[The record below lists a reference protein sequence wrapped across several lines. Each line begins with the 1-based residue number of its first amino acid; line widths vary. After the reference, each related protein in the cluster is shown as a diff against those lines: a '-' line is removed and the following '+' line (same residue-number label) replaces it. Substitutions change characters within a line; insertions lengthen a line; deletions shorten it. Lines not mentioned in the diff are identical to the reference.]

1 MAVLYFMLI
10 NNAIGDFEKVTVS
23 KYEVFI
29 KVAEFG
35 GLTRAAEYFGCTQ
48 SNVSHI
54 INSLE
59 SEFGFRLM
67 YRGRGGAKLTPEGQK
82 ILPAVRAVVTALEDL
97 ARAAQDVRGP
107 DSGTIRVGAFS
118 SVAVHWLPG
127 IIKSFQAEYPNI
139 SLKLLNGDY
148 HDVDTWLIDGE
159 VDVAFITLPT
169 ELDCEVIPLCEDR
182 LMAVLPPD
190 HPKAGPGR
198 LPVSEIEGEPFITL
212 LETSDQDSRRAV
224 EAAGVKPDIRFTTKD
239 DYAIIAMVENGL
251 GMSIMPE
258 LLLEGHAGKVC
269 MMELEPPSV
278 RTIALAIPGKSS
290 GFTAAARFA
299 EYVRRWV
306 AQRGAR

>member
-1 MAVLYFMLI
+1 MLS
-10 NNAIGDFEKVTVS
+10 S

-29 KVAEFG
+29 KVVELG

-59 SEFGFRLM
+59 QEFGFRLM
-67 YRGRGGAKLTPEGQK
+67 YRGRGGVKLTPEGQK
-82 ILPAVRAVVTALEDL
+82 ILPSVRAVVTAMEELEHS
-97 ARAAQDVRGP
+97 AKDVRGL
-107 DSGTIRVGAFS
+107 DSGTICVGAFS

-127 IIKSFQAEYPNI
+127 IIKNFQAEYPNVG
-139 SLKLLNGDY
+139 LKLMNGDY
-148 HDVDTWLIDGE
+148 HDVDTWLLEGE

-198 LPVSEIEGEPFITL
+198 LPVGEIEGEPFITL

-278 RTIALAIPGKSS
+278 RTIALAIPGKDLRSQ
-290 GFTAAARFA
+290 AVMRFA

-306 AQRGAR
+306 GLRGA

>member
-1 MAVLYFMLI
+1 MTA
-10 NNAIGDFEKVTVS
+10 S

-29 KVAEFG
+29 KAAELG

-48 SNVSHI
+48 SNVSHL

-67 YRGRGGAKLTPEGQK
+67 YRGRGGARLTPEGQR
-82 ILPAVRAVVTALEDL
+82 ILPAVRTVAAALEEL
-97 ARAAQDVRGP
+97 SRAAQEVRGP
-107 DSGTIRVGAFS
+107 DAGTVRVGAFS

-127 IIKSFQAEYPNI
+127 IIKSFQAEYPKTE
-139 SLKLLNGDY
+139 LKLLNGDY
-148 HDVDTWLIDGE
+148 HDVDLWLMNGE

-198 LPVSEIEGEPFITL
+198 LPVREIEGEPFITL

-224 EAAGVKPDIRFTTKD
+224 EAAGVTPDIRFTTKD

-258 LLLEGHAGKVC
+258 LLLEGHEGEVC
-269 MMELEPPSV
+269 MMELDPPSV
-278 RTIALAIPGKSS
+278 RTIALALPGKKNGS
-290 GFTAAARFA
+290 AAAVRFA